1 MSVKTSTFEH
11 WNKTKK
17 YLPIINQ
24 LLILSNMILTWWD
37 LQVGGKITGNK
48 CVHYG
53 FQEFEIAS
61 PYWTR
66 TKQTYSLLT
75 AGQKISL
82 DEKSLEIIFWTLYLC
97 ALSSIIWKL
106 AMRRTHAN
114 LLTVLCKQWY
124 WIAAFGCKWH
134 FHHYFKILFAPSNH
148 ILNYLWLTFRSFY
161 ECHEFSTVI
170 TPKVY

>member
-1 MSVKTSTFEH
+1 MKAHFQEQNQLQNELFPIRILLKIYIFRWLACLAWLERLAWLAGSQIIRTPFEH
-11 WNKTKK
+11 WNKTNK

-124 WIAAFGCKWH
+124 
-134 FHHYFKILFAPSNH
+134 
-148 ILNYLWLTFRSFY
+148 
-161 ECHEFSTVI
+161 
-170 TPKVY
+170 